1 MSIRTEYTNPA
12 ITAQPRREQLTYR
25 ENDNKKPLN
34 TTTIRP
40 RPGLAPRGVEFGP
53 KDETLRAIDDAVTAM
68 NDRIRRAPKVMIR
81 RGRYHRYKGK
91 SVSEAWAKMRGG
103 RRKCVR

>member
-1 MSIRTEYTNPA
+1 MSVRREYTNPSV
-12 ITAQPRREQLTYR
+12 TAQPRREQLTYR

-34 TTTIRP
+34 PSTVRP

-53 KDETLRAIDDAVTAM
+53 KDETLRAIDDAVTEM
-68 NDRIRRAPKVMIR
+68 NNRIRAMPKIMIR
-81 RGRYHRYKGK
+81 RGRHHQYKGK
-91 SVSEAWAKMRGG
+91 SVQEAWTKMRGG